1 MTMARRTLND
11 LAARA
16 NELADRFENYE
27 PKPEDIDAPLPPAMA
42 VQLAAWKR
50 DAAER
55 DLAAAVTDARRLGTS
70 WRVIG
75 EAIGTTGEAARQRYS
90 HV

>member
-1 MTMARRTLND
+1 VTRRSVSE

-16 NELADRFENYE
+16 DELADRFENYD
-27 PKPEDIDAPLPPAMA
+27 PKPEDFDAPLPPVMA

-55 DLAAAVTDARRLGTS
+55 DLAAAVTEAREQETS

-90 HV
+90 RV

>member
-1 MTMARRTLND
+1 MRRSLEE

-16 NELADRFENYE
+16 DELADQFENYD
-27 PKPEDIDAPLPPAMA
+27 PKPADFDAPLPSVMG
-42 VQLAAWKR
+42 VRLAAWKR

-55 DLAAAVTDARRLGTS
+55 DLARAVAAARAADLS

-75 EAIGTTGEAARQRYS
+75 EAIGTSGEAARQRYA
-90 HV
+90 HG